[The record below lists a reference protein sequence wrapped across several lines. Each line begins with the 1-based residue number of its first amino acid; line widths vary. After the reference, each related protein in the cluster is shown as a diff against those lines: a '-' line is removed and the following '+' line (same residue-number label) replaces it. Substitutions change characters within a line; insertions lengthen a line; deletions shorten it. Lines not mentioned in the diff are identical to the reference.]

1 MKKILTLVFVLSL
14 LFSLNTFAQLLLEE
28 NFDYGIS
35 DNADITAVTSNWVRH
50 SGTQGPAYNS
60 VGLSFSG
67 YISSNIGGALS
78 FTNGSS
84 GVNDGDVN
92 QMFSDSVSTDDT
104 VFVAFLVELDTAKT
118 GYYFLLL
125 GPRTIGTTFRLRV
138 FAKDTTAAGGWL
150 IGLSKSSTGTVYDTT
165 ILSYHKTYL
174 VVGVYVFKT
183 SAADDDEVG
192 LSVFDSDAPQG
203 MDFPILTVGPL
214 GLGTTG
220 DPVGIGSVA
229 VRQGTNTPTGKI
241 DGIRV
246 STSLADVI
254 PVELVSFNA
263 SANNSEVNLSWMTA
277 TELNNSGFSV
287 ERKTSSSNWQSI
299 GFVKGNGTTTAANNY
314 TFTDKNILS
323 QTAYSYRLKQIDFN
337 GSYSYSKVVQVST
350 NLIST
355 FELKQNYPNPF
366 NPSTQISF
374 SLAQNGLV
382 TLSVFNLIGQEVK
395 TLINRNMEAGSHSI
409 TFDASGLPTGVYI
422 YKLTAPGFTQTKK
435 MILLR

>member
-1 MKKILTLVFVLSL
+1 MKKIFTLVFVLSL
-14 LFSLNTFAQLLLEE
+14 LFSLSANAQLLLEE

-35 DNADITAVTSNWVRH
+35 DTSDITAVTSNWVRH

-60 VGLSFSG
+60 AGLSFTG
-67 YISSNIGGALS
+67 YLSSNIGGALS

-92 QMFSDSVSTDDT
+92 QVFSDSVSIDDT
-104 VFVAFLVELDTAKT
+104 IFVGFLVELASAKT
-118 GYYFLLL
+118 GDYFLHL

-138 FAKDTTAAGGWL
+138 FAKDTTAGGWL
-150 IGLSKSSTGTVYDTT
+150 IGLSKSSTGTIYDTT
-165 ILSYHKTYL
+165 VLAYNKTYL
-174 VVGVYVFKT
+174 VTGVYVFKT
-183 SAADDDEVG
+183 GATDDDEVA
-192 LSVFDSDAPQG
+192 LSVFDNDAPQG
-203 MDFPILTVGPL
+203 MDFPILVIGPL
-214 GLGTTG
+214 GTG
-220 DPVGIGSVA
+220 VTSDPASIGSIA

-246 STSLADVI
+246 STSWSDVV

-263 SANNSEVNLSWMTA
+263 SSNGTEVNLSWMTA

-287 ERKTSSSNWQSI
+287 ERKTGSSNWQSI

-323 QTAYSYRLKQIDFN
+323 QTVYLYRLKQIDFD
-337 GSYSYSKVVQVST
+337 GSFSYSKVVQVST
-350 NLIST
+350 NSIST

-374 SLAQNGLV
+374 SLAQNGFVKLV
-382 TLSVFNLIGQEVK
+382 VYNLLGQEVK

-409 TFDASGLPTGVYI
+409 TFDASGLQSGVYI
-422 YKLTAPGFTQTKK
+422 YKLTSSGLTLTKK
-435 MILLR
+435 MVLLR